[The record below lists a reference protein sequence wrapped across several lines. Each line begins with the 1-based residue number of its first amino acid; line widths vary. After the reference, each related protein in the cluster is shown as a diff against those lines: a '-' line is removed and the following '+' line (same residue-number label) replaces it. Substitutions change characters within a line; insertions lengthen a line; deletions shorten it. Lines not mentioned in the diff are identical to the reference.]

1 MISSTITIN
10 PATITYTASSYE
22 GFYDGKILGTYLHGP
37 LLPKNPE
44 VADFVISKAL
54 QKRNPDFKYSDL
66 KPLEDKFEKMARE
79 AVFKKLE
86 I

>member
-1 MISSTITIN
+1 
-10 PATITYTASSYE
+10 
-22 GFYDGKILGTYLHGP
+22 LHGP

-54 QKRNPDFKYSDL
+54 QKRNPNFKYSDL

>member
-1 MISSTITIN
+1 MMCGVLPEVHSSTTFPPESDTFSFAPGN
-10 PATITYTASSYE
+10 SSPVV
-22 GFYDGKILGTYLHGP
+22 IS
-37 LLPKNPE
+37 
-44 VADFVISKAL
+44 DFVISKAI

-66 KPLEDKFEKMARE
+66 KPLEDKFETMARE